1 MNCNFFPEIFGK
13 SSETDT
19 GSGSSVPS
27 AVIFMSGSGTNAE
40 QLLSSPEHG
49 TLWKC
54 SAIIADRKNG
64 CRAEEIARY
73 FNIPYLLHDIFR
85 FYRKYGLD
93 TISVATKKGMEVR
106 QLWTDSLRE
115 IIAGI
120 PHDFGLLAGF
130 IPLSNIV
137 GDFPCLNVHPGD
149 LTVERDGKRLFAGL
163 HSAPV
168 ETAILEGFPELRSSV
183 ILATP
188 FDPKKNNVD
197 SGFIL
202 GISDPVKIVLPDG
215 VSTEQLRKCR
225 DARSKGR
232 NDLLGQI
239 ADRHIERLKKYGDW
253 KLFPAVTKA
262 FAQGKY
268 RSGADGELL
277 WKHDDGVFRPV
288 RTVRFENGK
297 EIPVPL

>member
-13 SSETDT
+13 TSETDT
-19 GSGSSVPS
+19 DNGSSVPS
-27 AVIFMSGSGTNAE
+27 AVIFMSGAGTNAE
-40 QLLSSPEHG
+40 RLLSSPEHG
-49 TLWKC
+49 SLWKC
-54 SAIIADRKNG
+54 SAIIADRIKG
-64 CRAEEIARY
+64 CRAEEIARK
-73 FNIPYLLHDIFR
+73 FNIPFLLHDIFR
-85 FYRKYGLD
+85 FYQEHGLD
-93 TISVATKKGMEVR
+93 SISVATKKGMEIR

-115 IIAGI
+115 KIAAI

-163 HSAPV
+163 HSGPV
-168 ETAILEGFPELRSSV
+168 ETAILEGFPALRSSV

-188 FDPKKNNVD
+188 YDPKKKNVD

-202 GISDPVKIVLPDG
+202 GISDPVKIVLPAG
-215 VSTEQLRKCR
+215 VTRDQLRKCLA
-225 DARSKGR
+225 ARSKGR

-239 ADRHIERLKKYGDW
+239 ADRHIDRLKEYGDW

-262 FAQGKY
+262 FALGKY
-268 RSGADGELL
+268 RSGTRGELL